1 MEKEN
6 GKFIAVIYVAS
17 MMTALLSTVAPT
29 DNFKANAVEQTAL
42 TANNYEAP
50 AKLYQNAGYEMQ
62 ANVD

>member
-1 MEKEN
+1 MEN

-42 TANNYEAP
+42 TANDYEAP
-50 AKLYQNAGYEMQ
+50 ARPYQNAANEM
-62 ANVD
+62 